1 MIIDLRIGRTSYKV
15 NCHEG
20 EKEKIL
26 ELADRL
32 DSRVSNLSYD
42 IKNADDQTLLLIVA
56 LMLEEEVA
64 NAKDEGVLGDK
75 NGDEIY
81 EALSET
87 INNIADHIER
97 LIERIEQQDFN

>member
-1 MIIDLRIGRTSYKV
+1 MIVNLRIGRTNYKV
-15 NCHEG
+15 NCHEA
-20 EKEKIL
+20 EKDKIL

-32 DSRVSNLSYD
+32 DNRVSSLSYD

-56 LMLEEEVA
+56 LMLEEEA
-64 NAKDEGVLGDK
+64 TAAKEDNALFDGHS
-75 NGDEIY
+75 DEIY

-97 LIERIEQQDFN
+97 LIDKIDA